1 MKKML
6 CLAVV
11 ATAFISAPALAGG
24 GGGGKGLNVG
34 ANVLTGKGG
43 VLGAV
48 LGKGGA
54 LGGLLGG
61 GCGCGH

>member
-6 CLAVV
+6 CLAVL
-11 ATAFISAPALAGG
+11 ATAFISAPALA

-43 VLGAV
+43 VLG
-48 LGKGGA
+48 
-54 LGGLLGG
+54 GLLGG